1 MLIGERLIVKRFD
14 RWLDHS
20 VNIIVSHW
28 DERLEAWVD
37 TSVASRDFL
46 FRLSAD
52 VWTLKKVYAIGNLM
66 GIVVP
71 R

>member
-20 VNIIVSHW
+20 VSIIVSHW
-28 DERLEAWVD
+28 DEGLEAYVD
-37 TSVASRDFL
+37 QQITEKDFL
-46 FRLSAD
+46 FKLSAD
-52 VWTLKKVYAIGNLM
+52 LWLITNTYAIGKTI
-66 GIVVP
+66 GVITP